1 MTQWGRILV
10 GLGGAA
16 LVLQAFL
23 PTYRAAR
30 GGLYWRPAL
39 QSPIDLAFADPPA
52 CVVTWVVLLPN
63 LIGLHALVLAA
74 GYRPGETLL
83 KLHRGGIWVLVGLY
97 AWTVL
102 LAGVLSVGLLAGRS
116 NGMEWLISGGAFLGA
131 LAVLVV
137 AGRAMWRDEIRGT
150 PPLVQILLYQGIV
163 LMMSAP
169 WLAVPFG
176 DGVTPGAAVGAV
188 AWGALLAGSH
198 AWVRGLLHETRE

>member
-23 PTYRAAR
+23 PTYH
-30 GGLYWRPAL
+30 GLRRHLYGFTTQ
-39 QSPIDLAFADPPA
+39 QSPIELAFADPPA

-102 LAGVLSVGLLAGRS
+102 LAGVLSVGLFAGRS
-116 NGMEWLISGGAFLGA
+116 NGMEWLVSGGAFLGA

-137 AGRAMWRDEIRGT
+137 AGRTMWRDEIRGT

-169 WLAVPFG
+169 WLAIPFG
-176 DGVTPGAAVGAV
+176 EGVSPGAAVGAM
-188 AWGALLAGSH
+188 AWGGLLAGSH
-198 AWVRGLLHETRE
+198 VWLRGLLHEARE